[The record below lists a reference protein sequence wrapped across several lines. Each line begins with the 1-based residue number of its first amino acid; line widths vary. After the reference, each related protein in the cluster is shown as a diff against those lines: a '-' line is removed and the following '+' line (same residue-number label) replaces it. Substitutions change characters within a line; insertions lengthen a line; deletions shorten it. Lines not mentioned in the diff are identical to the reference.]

1 MLEVKVFPLCAFV
14 VQIFFFNGLT
24 LPQQQNHSLSL
35 CFSQGSVPLEPSY
48 IVGHVASAPKE
59 QNLTTLF
66 NDGENS
72 QVCYM

>member
-1 MLEVKVFPLCAFV
+1 MLEVKVFPLRAFV
-14 VQIFFFNGLT
+14 VQIFNGLT
-24 LPQQQNHSLSL
+24 LSQQQNHSLSL
-35 CFSQGSVPLEPSY
+35 CFSQGNVPLEPSY

>member
-1 MLEVKVFPLCAFV
+1 MLEVKVFPLYAFV
-14 VQIFFFNGLT
+14 VQISLNGLT
-24 LPQQQNHSLSL
+24 LPQQENHSLSL
-35 CFSQGSVPLEPSY
+35 CFSQGNVPLEPSY

-72 QVCYM
+72 QVCYL